1 MKLDTQHILL
11 LALAIALAIATSIH
25 DVLAPGST
33 AFVVTTATMS
43 ALTSI
48 GALLKASI
56 LPTANVAA
64 AVRTGVVRMATTAL
78 VVLAIVYVPACSLFK
93 SGTTTTV
100 VTDVGSIAACVLGH
114 IETDIDPTAE
124 SIAIECAPAAV
135 ADVLAILTALDQ
147 PTDAGT
153 SPASAKAH
161 RILAH
166 RGAK

>member
-33 AFVVTTATMS
+33 VFVVTTAIMS

-78 VVLAIVYVPACSLFK
+78 VLAIVCVPACSLFK
-93 SGTTTTV
+93 NGTTTTV
-100 VTDVGSIAACVLGH
+100 VSDVGSIAACVLGH